1 MSYLIEIKIFGLYE
15 KSDNRCN
22 QMYINGML
30 LFKHKMN
37 IFENVKMTY
46 DGINILRNEI
56 LNGHLSLIF
65 EGMQTYNSFD

>member
-1 MSYLIEIKIFGLYE
+1 MKIFGLYE

-30 LFKHKMN
+30 LFKYEMI

-56 LNGHLSLIF
+56 SKGLLSMAF
-65 EGMQTYNSFD
+65 KGV